1 MPMFS
6 ALKLD
11 KWHRLL
17 DNDDVSVGLQV
28 ATVSDAAILEP
39 QRIVASGSRVQVP
52 RTL

>member
-6 ALKLD
+6 VLKLD

-17 DNDDVSVGLQV
+17 DNDDIFVGLQV
-28 ATVSDAAILEP
+28 ATVPDAATLGP

-52 RTL
+52 RML

>member
-17 DNDDVSVGLQV
+17 DNDDVFVGLQV
-28 ATVSDAAILEP
+28 ATVPDAATLGP

-52 RTL
+52 RML